1 MLNQEEKPSIWT
13 RWFRSENKHNLTLMM
28 EPKQPGY
35 DVAVFSDNGQRAPAD
50 LAEQVLIMI
59 REFAT

>member
-1 MLNQEEKPSIWT
+1 
-13 RWFRSENKHNLTLMM
+13 
-28 EPKQPGY
+28 
-35 DVAVFSDNGQRAPAD
+35 VFSDNGQRAPAD